1 VKVAAVQHDISWE
14 DRDATLAHV
23 APMVAKAA
31 AEGARLVVLPEMFA
45 VGFSMTPEQTAEPEG
60 GPTSAWLADQART
73 HDLWIGGSVP
83 ERSGGRP
90 RNVFVLAGPDGTVH
104 RYAKVHPFT
113 YSGEHEHYDA
123 GDELVTVTVDGLR
136 VSLFVCYDLRFADEF
151 WDRATETDL
160 YLVVASWPQSRAHH
174 WRALLLAR
182 AIENQAY
189 VLGCNRVGDGDGT
202 HYAGGSCI
210 VDPMGQVLS
219 SEGDHEAILVAEVDP
234 ATVAA
239 TRERF
244 PFLRDRRR

>member
-1 VKVAAVQHDISWE
+1 VKVAVIQHDITWE

-23 APMVAKAA
+23 TPMVATAA

-45 VGFSMTPEQTAEPEG
+45 VGFSMTPEHAAEPVG
-60 GPTSAWLADQART
+60 GPTSAWLVEQART
-73 HDLWIGGSVP
+73 HGIWIGGSIP
-83 ERSGGRP
+83 ERGEGRP

-123 GDELVTVTVDGLR
+123 GDELVTVEVDGVR
-136 VSLFVCYDLRFADEF
+136 ISLFVCYDLRFADEF
-151 WDRATETDL
+151 WGLAEGTDL
-160 YLVVASWPQSRAHH
+160 YLVVASWPASRAHH
-174 WRALLLAR
+174 WRSLLLAR

-189 VLGCNRVGDGDGT
+189 VVGCNRVGDGNGT

-210 VDPMGQVLS
+210 VDPQGTVRA
-219 SEGDHEAILVAEVDP
+219 SEGDHEAILFAEVDP

>member
-1 VKVAAVQHDISWE
+1 
-14 DRDATLAHV
+14 
-23 APMVAKAA
+23 
-31 AEGARLVVLPEMFA
+31 MFA

-174 WRALLLAR
+174 WRSLLLAR

>member
-31 AEGARLVVLPEMFA
+31 ADGARLVVLPEMFA

-174 WRALLLAR
+174 WRSLLLAR

>member
-174 WRALLLAR
+174 WRSLLLAR

>member
-31 AEGARLVVLPEMFA
+31 ADGARLVVLPEMFA

>member
-1 VKVAAVQHDISWE
+1 VKVAAIQHDITWE

-23 APMVAKAA
+23 TPMVATAA

-45 VGFSMTPEQTAEPEG
+45 VGFSMTPEATAEPTG
-60 GPTSAWLADQART
+60 GPTSQWLVEQART
-73 HDLWIGGSVP
+73 HDIWIGGSVP
-83 ERSGGRP
+83 ERGDGRP
-90 RNVFVLAGPDGTVH
+90 QNVFVLAAPDGTVH

-123 GDELVTVTVDGLR
+123 GDELVTVDVDGLR

-151 WDRATETDL
+151 WGLAERTDL
-160 YLVVASWPQSRAHH
+160 YLVVASWPVTRSHH
-174 WRALLLAR
+174 WRSLLLAR

-210 VDPMGQVLS
+210 VDPMGLVLA
-219 SEGDHEAILVAEVDP
+219 SEGDHEAVVFAEVDA
-234 ATVAA
+234 ATVVAA
-239 TRERF
+239 RERF